1 MSRFRPTG
9 LVIAVVV
16 FGALVAFPFL
26 VPANWI
32 VNIAIFTLMYAGLA
46 TAWNLLGG
54 YSGYVSLGHVAF
66 FGIGAYAIAIAFQHG
81 VSGTDM
87 CRSWSCPCRDR
98 RRPVS
103 ISDRVGR
110 VPDPRLHVRDRH
122 VDVPVRRATAGVQP
136 AWVDQRVAGIG
147 MAVPPFPVET
157 YERPFYLAMLALFGA
172 SMLGCWYVRSS
183 KLGLMLF
190 AIRDDEDRAR
200 GVGVRTEPAKL
211 ITFAISVGLT
221 AMIGGVWAYY
231 LTFIYPQFAIDPLIT
246 IGTVLMVYL
255 GGKGTLW
262 GPALGAAILVP
273 AQQYL
278 AYRLGASQLYLVGYA
293 SVFLVVMLV
302 LPRGR
307 SHPSAIGSTGRAR
320 VAPAASS
327 AAMDRDGRCIRRR
340 ERERRD
346 DRCTAAP
353 RGAGPPEALRGCRR
367 RRRMLVRRSAE
378 DRDRVDRPERLR
390 QDDGVQRGDRYL
402 RADAG
407 PSASTGT
414 TFAVPTPPACTGPAS
429 RAPSSRPACSPSSP

>member
-1 MSRFRPTG
+1 MSRFRPAG

-16 FGALVAFPFL
+16 FVALVAFPFL

-81 VSGTDM
+81 GIGNGYVPFLVLPLVGVGAAL
-87 CRSWSCPCRDR
+87 
-98 RRPVS
+98 VS
-103 ISDRVGR
+103 I
-110 VPDPRLHVRDRH
+110 PI
-122 VDVPVRRATAGVQP
+122 
-136 AWVDQRVAGIG
+136 AWVAFRTRGSTFAIVTLTFLFVVQQLAFNLHGLTNGSQGIG

-172 SMLGCWYVRSS
+172 SMLACWYVRSS

-200 GVGVRTEPAKL
+200 GVGVRTGPVKL

-302 LPRGR
+302 LPRGII
-307 SHPSAIGSTGRAR
+307 PSIGDR
-320 VAPAASS
+320 VARSRAGRSS
-327 AAMDRDGRCIRRR
+327 GVVGGDGS
-340 ERERRD
+340 
-346 DRCTAAP
+346 
-353 RGAGPPEALRGCRR
+353 G
-367 RRRMLVRRSAE
+367 RS
-378 DRDRVDRPERLR
+378 LR
-390 QDDGVQRGDRYL
+390 QE
-402 RADAG
+402 AG
-407 PSASTGT
+407 A
-414 TFAVPTPPACTGPAS
+414 
-429 RAPSSRPACSPSSP
+429 